1 MHTPAVGVRRHC
13 GQCTTRKSRQTFWPG
28 DADRGA
34 LRTSPVLGTVS
45 SGSRI
50 GIVRAEA
57 GIRVESSGFLR
68 VAAPHIFL
76 SKTSPMA
83 NKSHASFWRFGIA
96 FVLLWAENKGRI
108 KGRINSGIENH

>member
-1 MHTPAVGVRRHC
+1 MKCTRRRLEYGAIWTVHHA
-13 GQCTTRKSRQTFWPG
+13 KSRQTFWPG

-57 GIRVESSGFLR
+57 GIRVECSGFLL

-83 NKSHASFWRFGIA
+83 NKSHAS
-96 FVLLWAENKGRI
+96 LLAIRDRLRPFMGR
-108 KGRINSGIENH
+108 K

>member
-1 MHTPAVGVRRHC
+1 MKCTRRRLKY
-13 GQCTTRKSRQTFWPG
+13 GAIVDSAPREITANLLAG

-57 GIRVESSGFLR
+57 GIRVECSGFRWWQL
-68 VAAPHIFL
+68 HKF
-76 SKTSPMA
+76 S
-83 NKSHASFWRFGIA
+83 
-96 FVLLWAENKGRI
+96 
-108 KGRINSGIENH
+108 